1 MEVSGTLLEASASIF
16 EGFGLPKP
24 SQNLFQT
31 HPKSRYK
38 KTCHF
43 YRIRHRF
50 FVVFRCTN
58 IEILCAQP
66 MFCKDF
72 RCFTF
77 SDWDRFCIRKTS
89 QKPLRNHPETMIKS
103 NLQTCCFSTS
113 IFSGLGL
120 DFGGSWVPL
129 GCLLGSTGRLFG
141 TSWALLGRVL
151 GALGRL
157 LGAALEASPFC
168 PRN

>member
-1 MEVSGTLLEASASIF
+1 MGVSGTILEASASIL

-24 SQNLFQT
+24 SQNLPQT
-31 HPKSRYK
+31 RPKSRYK

-43 YRIRHRF
+43 YQIRHRF

-66 MFCKDF
+66 MFCKGF

-113 IFSGLGL
+113 IFSGFWERLGT
-120 DFGGSWVPL
+120 SWVPL
-129 GCLLGSTGRLFG
+129 GLHWAPVRHLLGA
-141 TSWALLGRVL
+141 SWALLGRFL
-151 GALGRL
+151 SALGRL
-157 LGAALEASPFC
+157 LGVACASSASLG
-168 PRN
+168 